1 MARRTKA
8 EALETREQI
17 IDAAERVF
25 HKKGVSRS
33 SLSDIAEEAGVT
45 RGAIYWHFKNKHDIF
60 VAMTERHRLPLL

>member
-25 HKKGVSRS
+25 HKKGGSRS
-33 SLSDIAEEAGVT
+33 SRRRASPVVRSTGISRT
-45 RGAIYWHFKNKHDIF
+45 ST
-60 VAMTERHRLPLL
+60 MSSSP

>member
-25 HKKGVSRS
+25 HKKGEIGRASCR
-33 SLSDIAEEAGVT
+33 
-45 RGAIYWHFKNKHDIF
+45 
-60 VAMTERHRLPLL
+60 ERV

>member
-45 RGAIYWHFKNKHDIF
+45 QQEAERTKNYLGD
-60 VAMTERHRLPLL
+60 R